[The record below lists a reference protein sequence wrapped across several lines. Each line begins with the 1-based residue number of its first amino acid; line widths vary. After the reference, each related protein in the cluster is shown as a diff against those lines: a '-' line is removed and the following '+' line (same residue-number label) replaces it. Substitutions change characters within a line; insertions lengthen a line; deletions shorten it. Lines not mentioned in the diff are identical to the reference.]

1 VPDRQATQVGRR
13 RFRLGFLFHD
23 ADEAVT
29 PAWQRLDVP
38 RIVGGIAQR
47 IAQPLNRCVDAV
59 VELDDGVVGPQHLAQ
74 LFAGHQ
80 LARPVQQ
87 HDQDSERLLVEANL
101 DPVLA
106 QLGGLNVEF
115 ERAEA
120 EDASQNIPFETS
132 QNFITAS

>member
-1 VPDRQATQVGRR
+1 
-13 RFRLGFLFHD
+13 
-23 ADEAVT
+23 
-29 PAWQRLDVP
+29 
-38 RIVGGIAQR
+38 
-47 IAQPLNRCVDAV
+47 
-59 VELDDGVVGPQHLAQ
+59 
-74 LFAGHQ
+74 
-80 LARPVQQ
+80 
-87 HDQDSERLLVEANL
+87 VEANL